1 MSMQHQEQRSPAL
14 RISTSRPPAPSGLSV
29 YETIIFIYNT
39 GMAKVVHFHEALERD
54 LSRLSSEV
62 KERREKP
69 ELQHLTEREVV
80 RQSIEAMRE
89 PVQGTEPEEP
99 KPAGNPEPPEE
110 SSVLPKYLETSPE
123 PQVELEVEKLIDMVF
138 HDGIERALKE
148 SKRHAPFVQDA
159 FHDSLVDRL
168 LPELKKRGVIPS

>member
-1 MSMQHQEQRSPAL
+1 
-14 RISTSRPPAPSGLSV
+14 
-29 YETIIFIYNT
+29 
-39 GMAKVVHFHEALERD
+39 
-54 LSRLSSEV
+54 
-62 KERREKP
+62 
-69 ELQHLTEREVV
+69 
-80 RQSIEAMRE
+80 MRE